1 MERYPI
7 TARSLERHYRIDGD
21 KFERQYKE
29 HLSGFSEWDQLGHAE
44 EWMAFERNIGERL
57 SIDETS
63 LSKGELYTIVT
74 NKGAHGG
81 RGTLGAMVRGTKAE
95 TVIEAVK
102 HIGEGSRER
111 VVGVTMDLLESM
123 RKIVE
128 TCFPRATRVIDRFHV
143 QKLALEAVQEI
154 RIKRRWEAIDA
165 DNKSRAI
172 ARRNGEEYVP
182 YTFDNGDTRKELLAR
197 SRYALYKSPEKWT
210 QSQRERAETM
220 FREYPDLEKAYWLA
234 QHLRTV
240 FNKRSQKSAARLN
253 LARWYNEVEDAGFD
267 SFQTLAG
274 TIRERYDEVLNY
286 FNDRS
291 TNANAEAFNSKV
303 KNFRAA
309 LRGVSDVRFFLFRLQ
324 KIYA

>member
-1 MERYPI
+1 MEGYPI

-29 HLSGFSEWDQLGHAE
+29 HLSGFNEWDQLDHAE
-44 EWMAFERNIGERL
+44 EWMVFERNIGERL

-63 LSKGELYTIVT
+63 LSRGELYTIIT
-74 NKGAHGG
+74 NKDAHGG
-81 RGTLGAMVRGTKAE
+81 KGTLVAMVRGTKAE
-95 TVIEAVK
+95 TVIEAVR
-102 HIGEGSRER
+102 HIGEDSREK
-111 VVGVTMDLLESM
+111 VLEVTMDLSESM

-128 TCFPRATRVIDRFHV
+128 TCFPKATRVIDRFHV
-143 QKLALEAVQEI
+143 QKLALEAVQEV
-154 RIKRRWEAIDA
+154 RVKHRWEAIEA
-165 DNKSRAI
+165 DNE
-172 ARRNGEEYVP
+172 ARRTAKSNGEDYVP

-197 SRYALYKSPEKWT
+197 GRYALYKSPEKWT
-210 QSQRERAETM
+210 ESQKERAEIM
-220 FREYPDLEKAYWLA
+220 FREYPDIERAYQLA
-234 QHLRTV
+234 QHLRAV
-240 FNKRSQKSAARLN
+240 FNRKSEKSAARLN
-253 LARWYNEVEDAGFD
+253 LARWYDQVEKAGFD

-274 TIRERYDEVLNY
+274 TLYDRYDEVLNY

>member
-7 TARSLERHYRIDGD
+7 TARSLERHYRIEGD

-29 HLSGFSEWDQLGHAE
+29 HLSGFNEWDQLGHAE
-44 EWMAFERNIGERL
+44 EWMVFERNVGERL

-63 LSKGELYTIVT
+63 LSKGELYTIIT
-74 NKGAHGG
+74 NKDAHGG
-81 RGTLGAMVRGTKAE
+81 KGTLVAMVRGTKAE
-95 TVIEAVK
+95 TVINAVK
-102 HIGEGSRER
+102 HIGEDSREK
-111 VVGVTMDLLESM
+111 VMEVTMDLSESM

-128 TCFPRATRVIDRFHV
+128 VCFPKATRVIDRFHV

-154 RIKRRWEAIDA
+154 RVKRRWEAIDA
-165 DNKSRAI
+165 DNKAK
-172 ARRNGEEYVP
+172 AVAKRNGEDYVP

-197 SRYALYKSPEKWT
+197 SRYLLFKSPEKWT
-210 QSQRERAETM
+210 ETQKERADAL
-220 FREYPDLEKAYWLA
+220 FREYPDIEQAYQLS
-234 QHLRTV
+234 QHLRAV
-240 FNKRSQKSAARLN
+240 FNKKSQKSAARLN
-253 LARWYNEVEDAGFD
+253 LAKWYNEVDKADFA

-274 TIRERYDEVLNY
+274 TIYSRYDEVLNY

-291 TNANAEAFNSKV
+291 TNANAEAFNSKL

-309 LRGVSDVRFFLFRLQ
+309 LRGVSDISFFLFRLQ